1 MTKTHSTLTKLG
13 IELGVK
19 TLRNNLLKEI
29 LERQTPFEDGKL
41 GFRDIEK
48 ISEKVVKKI
57 K

>member
-1 MTKTHSTLTKLG
+1 MKKTSSTLAKMG

-19 TLRNNLLKEI
+19 TLRNGLLEEI
-29 LERQTPFEDGKL
+29 LKRQTSFEDGKL

-48 ISEKVVKKI
+48 ISEKVIKKI